1 MKWKI
6 LRGEVAAMTDTAS
19 STHSRTVQLNRQVL
33 ELRHQADAL
42 KSRAID
48 LRRQAKSA
56 LLSSDAFAMRHE
68 AKQKMSEASDLKATA
83 KKLEKEL
90 LGALKESAALLSK
103 RLPVEYSSW
112 GIQKT
117 RAYLRVLAVLQ
128 TQTARD
134 KINTAL
140 ATEAIT
146 VLLSHPRWTE
156 AAISGYSVLKPSA
169 RALG

>member
-33 ELRHQADAL
+33 ELRHKADAL

-90 LGALKESAALLSK
+90 RGALKESAAHSRKARRCSPSACRPSIPAGASRK
-103 RLPVEYSSW
+103 RAPIYGCWLCCKHRLRATRSTQLWPPRPSPCSCH
-112 GIQKT
+112 T
-117 RAYLRVLAVLQ
+117 RAG
-128 TQTARD
+128 
-134 KINTAL
+134 
-140 ATEAIT
+140 
-146 VLLSHPRWTE
+146 PR
-156 AAISGYSVLKPSA
+156 PP
-169 RALG
+169 